1 MITYF
6 QTEKPDDL
14 KKTQEFNGIKQ
25 KEQPVEAK
33 VNIIEKDDDC
43 SCPEG
48 KGN

>member
-25 KEQPVEAK
+25 KEAK